1 MLILG
6 SKSPRRQELIK
17 GLDIPFVVKT
27 QAVDESYPADLEAEK
42 VPLYIAGKKA
52 EAFELE
58 DGDVLV
64 TADTVVIVDGKIYG
78 KPHSRQEAIEML
90 EILQGRWHKV
100 VTGVCMRSKTLRIDF
115 SDATDVHFAD
125 LNKEEIE
132 RYIDEYQ
139 PFDKAGSYG
148 VQEWIGYVAVDCL
161 KGSYFNVMGLPIHLV
176 YKHLKEFL

>member
-27 QAVDESYPADLEAEK
+27 QSTDETYPADLEAEK
-42 VPLYIAGKKA
+42 VPLFIAGAKA
-52 EAFELE
+52 DAFDLE
-58 DGDVLV
+58 DDDVLI

-78 KPHSRQEAIEML
+78 KPHSRQEAIQML

-100 VTGVCMRSKTLRIDF
+100 VTGVCIRSKKMRIDF
-115 SDATDVHFAD
+115 SDTTEVHFARLD
-125 LNKEEIE
+125 SKEIK
-132 RYIDEYQ
+132 YYVDEYQ

-148 VQEWIGYVAVDCL
+148 VQEWIGYVAVDCM